1 MPAYRP
7 RGFTLV
13 EERQRAQR
21 LLDGLE
27 SGRLSTTDAVFLAE
41 EIDPVLFYV
50 IVSYLR
56 AIHPASDPVATSVLE
71 RVVRLTSA
79 SAVLVRRHR
88 EGGEDSVASWFESE
102 HSYGDF
108 RGRGEALIAVVAD
121 KLDS

>member
-1 MPAYRP
+1 M
-7 RGFTLV
+7 V
-13 EERQRAQR
+13 EEVRKAQR

-27 SGRLSTTDAVFLAE
+27 NGRLANTDAVFLAE

-56 AIHPASDPVATSVLE
+56 AIHPASDPAATSVLE
-71 RVVRLTSA
+71 RVVRLTGS

-88 EGGEDSVASWFESE
+88 EGAQDPISRWFEHE

-108 RGRGEALIAVVAD
+108 RGRGEAMISVIAD